1 MNDVIYLDEEDK
13 IYAEIEENDRVILKM
28 KYGVIRIAGEN
39 HTREV
44 TWNTYNY
51 LKSLPADFTGLVEI
65 KELKLTVPA
74 NQIVKL
80 EEKESESVRYK
91 DFTKLPTETI
101 VLDENFELLN
111 GSRLRIEREHDKY
124 YRATCHYVVRDGV
137 KQYYL
142 EPHQIKDLLT
152 MVRDEDPDYPHRVQ
166 KALRY
171 GRDIWEIHKEQEE
184 NRKRR

>member
-1 MNDVIYLDEEDK
+1 MNDAIYLDEKNK
-13 IYAEIEENDRVILKM
+13 IYEEIDQNDRVILKM
-28 KYGVIRIAGEN
+28 KYGVIRITGEN
-39 HTREV
+39 YTREV
-44 TWNTYNY
+44 TWDTYNY
-51 LKSLPADFTGLVEI
+51 LKNLPADFTGLVEI

-91 DFTKLPTETI
+91 DFTKLPTETLN
-101 VLDENFELLN
+101 LDENFNILK
-111 GSRLRIEREHDKY
+111 GSKIRIEREHDKY
-124 YRATCHYVVRDGV
+124 YRATCHYVERDGTRE
-137 KQYYL
+137 YYM

-152 MVRDEDPDYPHRVQ
+152 MVREEDPDYPHRVQ